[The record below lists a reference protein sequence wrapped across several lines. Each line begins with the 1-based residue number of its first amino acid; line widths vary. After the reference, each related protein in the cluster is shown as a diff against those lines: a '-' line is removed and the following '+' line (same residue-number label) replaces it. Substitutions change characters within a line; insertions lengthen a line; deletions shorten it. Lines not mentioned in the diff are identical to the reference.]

1 MAWKKIRMRKEQSFW
16 RSAGYVTWFTADT
29 ASAIGLALRALAI
42 SLLGYALSGST
53 VAAGWMG
60 SLSMIA
66 QQGMSVFGGTFVD
79 RHDRKAAIVVNSL
92 TGTLAWGAV
101 GILLIVGG
109 LSFPILLVISVIAS
123 GVNGFLGSAT
133 DAMLRSIIDV
143 RDYPQARSLNEGRD
157 ATINMAGN
165 PIGGFLYGVRP
176 WLPFLI
182 AACAYAIAG
191 ASAMNIKD
199 QEEQVGETA
208 GREPPKSGESFL
220 HDLVEGWT
228 WFLHNRMLMVVV
240 VAASLTNFGVNG
252 IQYAIQLHLVSVG
265 ISTTLIGLI
274 SAGISLG
281 MLVGSAFA
289 GKFADNLPAGM
300 TVCAAFVFMCACA
313 VPMTSTDDYRVI
325 LVADSLMGLPFPI
338 INALLL
344 GFVFA
349 KSPQAMQG
357 RITVTLT
364 VPAQT
369 LSSFCGA
376 AAGTLLPVL
385 GFPRT
390 VLVFSLTILA
400 STLIVACCRPIR
412 RIPRADRW
420 DETRL

>member
-1 MAWKKIRMRKEQSFW
+1 MNMRGELPFW
-16 RSAGYVTWFTADT
+16 RSIGYVAWFTADT

-79 RHDRKAAIVVNSL
+79 RHDRRAAIVANSV
-92 TGTLAWGAV
+92 TGTLAWGIV
-101 GILLIVGG
+101 GILLSVGR
-109 LSFPILLVISVIAS
+109 LSFPVLLAISVIAS

-157 ATINMAGN
+157 ATINMMGN
-165 PIGGFLYGVRP
+165 PIGGFLYSVRP

-182 AACAYAIAG
+182 AACAYAMAG
-191 ASAMNIKD
+191 ASAMVIRKRED
-199 QEEQVGETA
+199 QTGEPA
-208 GREPPKSGESFL
+208 DGRPSKSGGSFFQ
-220 HDLVEGWT
+220 DLIGGWS
-228 WFLHNRMLMVVV
+228 WFLHKRMLVVVV

-252 IQYAIQLHLVSVG
+252 IQYAIQLHLVSAG
-265 ISTTLIGLI
+265 TNATLIGLI
-274 SAGISLG
+274 SAGISLA
-281 MLVGSAFA
+281 MLVGSALA
-289 GKFADNLPAGM
+289 GKFGGELPVGT
-300 TVCAAFVFMCACA
+300 TVCVAFVFMCVC
-313 VPMTSTDDYRVI
+313 VTPMMLTDDYRAI
-325 LVADSLMGLPFPI
+325 LIANSLMGLPFPV

-349 KSPQAMQG
+349 KSPQDMQG

-369 LSSFCGA
+369 LSAFCGA

-385 GFPRT
+385 GFPHT

-400 STLIVACCRPIR
+400 STLIVACSSPIR
-412 RIPRADRW
+412 RIPRAGRW
-420 DETRL
+420 GETRL